1 MICPIGSFR
10 LYLGVLFFFLA
21 AMPGCSDDGGDATNP
36 DTGSQEDT
44 VGVDLDNTP
53 DVITDIALDT
63 APDIV
68 DTTPPDAG
76 GYALQECPES
86 VINPFQLGEQMFYT
100 CVSIGEILSI
110 QQIRTVKAQ
119 TIAPKTLVEIP
130 PPQRLGQ
137 VLAVKADQLYYDT
150 LTLDPSGNVTMRT
163 IWRIPVDGGESQEVL
178 SWGPEDSAET
188 KAETYAQSSRIL
200 NFKLQ
205 PNGNRIAFT
214 LAHINTRM
222 GEGRMYIYDGAEK
235 TYASDGVVT
244 AFEWGTTGN
253 QLAYVLGPTLFISGA
268 DGSGAG
274 AVDESVVPTGIPP
287 RYLSDGSLIY
297 TKYSKTLMRFHSG
310 GTSEIDIQFPADIRA
325 METISGTQLL
335 ILAKTLQVVDV
346 ETKDV
351 VDLGEPPGFGLRKQ
365 ITMAPDRSSFVV
377 GYSLDNP
384 FKSFEYRNFSFDKG
398 AGLPLVATEKGAG
411 AVSTTLEWK

>member
-1 MICPIGSFR
+1 MIRP
-10 LYLGVLFFFLA
+10 LGPLRFFLSVFVVA
-21 AMPGCSDDGGDATNP
+21 LALSGCSDNGGDEPAEDTNP
-36 DTGSQEDT
+36 KEDTGTID
-44 VGVDLDNTP
+44 VDNTP
-53 DVITDIALDT
+53 DLIADIALDT
-63 APDIV
+63 GPDIL
-68 DTTPPDAG
+68 DTGAPDAG

-86 VINPFQLGEQMFYT
+86 VINPFQLGAQMFYT

-130 PPQRLGQ
+130 PPHRVGQ
-137 VLAVKADQLYYDT
+137 VLAAKGDHLYYDT
-150 LTLDPSGNVTMRT
+150 LTLDPAGNVTMRT
-163 IWRIPVDGGESQEVL
+163 IWRIPVDGGESEEVL

-244 AFEWGTTGN
+244 AFEWGATGN

-268 DGSGAG
+268 DGSGANP
-274 AVDESVVPTGIPP
+274 VDESVVPTGVPP
-287 RYLSDGSLIY
+287 RYLSDGSVVY

-310 GTSEIDIQFPADIRA
+310 GTTEIDVQFPADIRA
-325 METISGTQLL
+325 METITGTKLL
-335 ILAKTLQVVDV
+335 ILAKTLQVVDI

-351 VDLGEPPGFGLRKQ
+351 VDLGEPPGFGLRKH
-365 ITMAPDRSSFVV
+365 ITLAPDRTSFVV

-384 FKSFEYRNFSFDKG
+384 FKSFEYRNFSFDNG
-398 AGLPLVATEKGAG
+398 AGLPLIATEKGAG